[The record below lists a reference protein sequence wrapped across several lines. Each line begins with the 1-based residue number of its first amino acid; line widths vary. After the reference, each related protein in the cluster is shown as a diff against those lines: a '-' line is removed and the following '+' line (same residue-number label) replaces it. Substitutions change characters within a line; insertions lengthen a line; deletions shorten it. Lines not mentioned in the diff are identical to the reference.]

1 MARTFSSVG
10 LADKHLK
17 SHLPNGDPRRNFFCL
32 LLIKKNSL
40 QQFFDSFHDDIWSH
54 SSLIMAGGAA
64 ASAILS
70 LGELII

>member
-10 LADKHLK
+10 LADEHLK

-32 LLIKKNSL
+32 LLIEKNSL
-40 QQFFDSFHDDIWSH
+40 QQFFDSFHDIWSH